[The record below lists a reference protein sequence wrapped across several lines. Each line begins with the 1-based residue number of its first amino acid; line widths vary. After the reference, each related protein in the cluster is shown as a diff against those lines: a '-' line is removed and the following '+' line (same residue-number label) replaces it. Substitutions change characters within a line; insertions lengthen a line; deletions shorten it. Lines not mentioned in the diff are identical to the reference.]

1 MNIHINPAIL
11 APVRAQILAVGT
23 YLPEERVKSD
33 DIMCEVQSELK
44 YGLPHDWMSTQ
55 MGIQE
60 RRMAPDKLL
69 PSDLAVFA
77 AEEALNSNPDIKRS
91 DIDCV
96 IFCGIERDRPE
107 PATAHSIQNALGLN
121 ASHVFDVANACYGF
135 VEGLKLA
142 NALIE
147 TRMIDHAMIVTGEIP
162 TRVLKAVMDMMIK
175 GVSRQQAKHL
185 WGMLSVGD
193 AGGALI
199 LGPSSDPDSGFIGFN
214 QRVDS
219 RQANRCHYKF
229 RSDGSIDGQ
238 MQMAQVVAR
247 GFQLN
252 KEMFDETL
260 DMLKWD
266 GLDWALTHQTGKR
279 TFEQVLTL
287 KSINKDKLIQSY
299 PKLGNITTATLPICL
314 KKMLKSG
321 RVKRG
326 DRIGGLFAGSGIVT
340 GQFGYVF

>member
-11 APVRAQILAVGT
+11 APVRAQILSVGT
-23 YLPEERVKSD
+23 FLPEERIKSD
-33 DIMCEVQSELK
+33 DIMTEVQSEQK
-44 YGLPHDWMSTQ
+44 YGLPHNWMSTE
-55 MGIQE
+55 MGIEE
-60 RRMAPDKLL
+60 RRSAPDKLL
-69 PSDLAVFA
+69 PSDLAIFA
-77 AEEALNSNPDIKRS
+77 AEDAFNSNPDFNPG

-107 PATAHSIQNALGLN
+107 PATAHNIQNALGLN
-121 ASHVFDVANACYGF
+121 ANHVFDVANACYGF
-135 VEGLKLA
+135 VDGIKLA

-147 TRMIDHAMIVTGEIP
+147 SRMIEHALVVTGEVP
-162 TRVLKAVMDMMIK
+162 TRILKAVVEMMKK
-175 GVSRQQAKHL
+175 GIEPTEVKHM
-185 WGMLSVGD
+185 WGWLSVGD
-193 AGGALI
+193 AGGAVI
-199 LGPSSDPDSGFIGFN
+199 LGPSSDPNSGFVGFN

-219 RQANRCHYKF
+219 RQVNRCHYRF
-229 RSDGSIDGQ
+229 RADGSIDGK

-252 KEMFDETL
+252 KDMFDDTL
-260 DMLKWD
+260 KLLRWD

-287 KSINKDKLIQSY
+287 KSINKEKLIQSY

-321 RVKRG
+321 KVKKG

-340 GQFGYVF
+340 GQFGYVV